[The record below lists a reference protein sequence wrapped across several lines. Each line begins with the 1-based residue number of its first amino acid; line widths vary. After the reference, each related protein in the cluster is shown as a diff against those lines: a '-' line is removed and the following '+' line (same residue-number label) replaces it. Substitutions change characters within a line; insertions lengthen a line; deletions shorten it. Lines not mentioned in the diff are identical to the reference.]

1 MKTGDI
7 IESDFIRGEIVV
19 IENKY
24 PLKDFI
30 LVEWDTGNTSFLP
43 KKYTVI

>member
-7 IESDFIRGEIVV
+7 IESDFIRGEI
-19 IENKY
+19 ITLN
-24 PLKDFI
+24 KDFT
-30 LVEWDTGNTSFLP
+30 LVEWDTGNISFLP